1 MYAKCAIV
9 EKFLHFLSGLPA
21 ASIYP
26 FPSVHIDGD
35 VLGTIQARK
44 FENLGWHAQ
53 PQLIVALKLYLS
65 IPINSRYSQIE
76 Q

>member
-9 EKFLHFLSGLPA
+9 EKLLHFLSGLPA

-53 PQLIVALKLYLS
+53 PQLMVALMVAS